1 MNSKLSSCWYSHS
14 TPVRQDLLVPG
25 LGGSADALLQLA
37 AVLQLLPSLL
47 SLLQFCR
54 QESAVLD
61 TGLSHRPTLKDT
73 KTF

>member
-14 TPVRQDLLVPG
+14 TPIRQDLLVPG
-25 LGGSADALLQLA
+25 LGGSANALLQLA
-37 AVLQLLPSLL
+37 AVLQLLFSLL

-54 QESAVLD
+54 EESAVLD
-61 TGLSHRPTLKDT
+61 TGPPHRPTLKDT